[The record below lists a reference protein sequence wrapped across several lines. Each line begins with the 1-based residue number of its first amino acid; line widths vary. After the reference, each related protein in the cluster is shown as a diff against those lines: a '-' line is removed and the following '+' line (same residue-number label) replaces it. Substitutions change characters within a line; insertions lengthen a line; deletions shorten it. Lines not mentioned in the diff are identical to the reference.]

1 MTLAEAAPS
10 PLNLASWNL
19 CVLGVAVAG
28 DTMHA
33 EFVPMSQCRHLAIV
47 ACVDSLCAIRTE
59 QILWSSSGIAQVLV
73 ALFSFIARS
82 VKAILS
88 SCLIVSMGRYFSGL

>member
-1 MTLAEAAPS
+1 MTLAEAAP
-10 PLNLASWNL
+10 PPARLASWNL

-47 ACVDSLCAIRTE
+47 ACVDSLCAIRT
-59 QILWSSSGIAQVLV
+59 QFMRIIVHDTSVLRK
-73 ALFSFIARS
+73 FPYEFRF
-82 VKAILS
+82 LS
-88 SCLIVSMGRYFSGL
+88 RM

>member
-1 MTLAEAAPS
+1 MTLAETAS
-10 PLNLASWNL
+10 PARLASWNL

-47 ACVDSLCAIRTE
+47 ACVDSLFAIHTLCKSLMVT
-59 QILWSSSGIAQVLV
+59 IT
-73 ALFSFIARS
+73 
-82 VKAILS
+82 
-88 SCLIVSMGRYFSGL
+88 VSLTITHFPTTVTIYYYRVH

>member
-1 MTLAEAAPS
+1 MKLAEAACP
-10 PLNLASWNL
+10 PALLASRNL

-47 ACVDSLCAIRTE
+47 ACVDSLCAIRTNRM
-59 QILWSSSGIAQVLV
+59 I
-73 ALFSFIARS
+73 
-82 VKAILS
+82 
-88 SCLIVSMGRYFSGL
+88 CLIGGRFVGLFALVYFL

>member
-47 ACVDSLCAIRTE
+47 ACVDSLCAIRTKPPDK
-59 QILWSSSGIAQVLV
+59 ITKIIFVLHPYSV
-73 ALFSFIARS
+73 PLPRVLGGDRHRVPAR
-82 VKAILS
+82 
-88 SCLIVSMGRYFSGL
+88 

>member
-1 MTLAEAAPS
+1 MTLAEAAPP

-47 ACVDSLCAIRTE
+47 ACVDSLCAIRTLRFLL
-59 QILWSSSGIAQVLV
+59 QLGIQVSNTEAQFGPPSRV
-73 ALFSFIARS
+73 
-82 VKAILS
+82 
-88 SCLIVSMGRYFSGL
+88 

>member
-1 MTLAEAAPS
+1 MTLAEAAPP

-47 ACVDSLCAIRTE
+47 ACVDSLCAIRT
-59 QILWSSSGIAQVLV
+59 
-73 ALFSFIARS
+73 FF
-82 VKAILS
+82 
-88 SCLIVSMGRYFSGL
+88 F

>member
-1 MTLAEAAPS
+1 MTLAEAAPP

-19 CVLGVAVAG
+19 CVLGVAEAG

-47 ACVDSLCAIRTE
+47 ACVDSLCAIRTRTGYTAT
-59 QILWSSSGIAQVLV
+59 WHA
-73 ALFSFIARS
+73 
-82 VKAILS
+82 VKN
-88 SCLIVSMGRYFSGL
+88 

>member
-1 MTLAEAAPS
+1 MTLAEAAPP
-10 PLNLASWNL
+10 PLSLASWNL

-47 ACVDSLCAIRTE
+47 ACVDSLCAIRT
-59 QILWSSSGIAQVLV
+59 I
-73 ALFSFIARS
+73 
-82 VKAILS
+82 K
-88 SCLIVSMGRYFSGL
+88 LIRHGFVRRRLENTHKNIM

>member
-1 MTLAEAAPS
+1 MTLAEAAPP

-47 ACVDSLCAIRTE
+47 ACVDSLCAVRTYRF
-59 QILWSSSGIAQVLV
+59 QGSKRLAQNLTHSKTDVQSRRFILLGVVFAS
-73 ALFSFIARS
+73 
-82 VKAILS
+82 K
-88 SCLIVSMGRYFSGL
+88 

>member
-1 MTLAEAAPS
+1 MTLAEAAPP

-47 ACVDSLCAIRTE
+47 ACVDSLCAIRTKKT
-59 QILWSSSGIAQVLV
+59 QLTSHTPLSPLGCGSV
-73 ALFSFIARS
+73 ALR
-82 VKAILS
+82 VL
-88 SCLIVSMGRYFSGL
+88 

>member
-1 MTLAEAAPS
+1 MTLAEAAPP

-47 ACVDSLCAIRTE
+47 ACVDSLCAIRTRCI
-59 QILWSSSGIAQVLV
+59 QQHIMLRVPLV
-73 ALFSFIARS
+73 HKKFRH
-82 VKAILS
+82 
-88 SCLIVSMGRYFSGL
+88 

>member
-1 MTLAEAAPS
+1 MTLAEAACLPA
-10 PLNLASWNL
+10 LLASRNL

-47 ACVDSLCAIRTE
+47 ACVDSLCAIRT
-59 QILWSSSGIAQVLV
+59 IKSVGV
-73 ALFSFIARS
+73 ALRPKHPCMYIQS
-82 VKAILS
+82 LS
-88 SCLIVSMGRYFSGL
+88 SEADLIL

>member
-1 MTLAEAAPS
+1 MTLAEAAPP

-47 ACVDSLCAIRTE
+47 ACVDSLCAIRTK
-59 QILWSSSGIAQVLV
+59 IASLLFHKGI
-73 ALFSFIARS
+73 
-82 VKAILS
+82 
-88 SCLIVSMGRYFSGL
+88 MGPRKVGPKSHA

>member
-1 MTLAEAAPS
+1 MTLAEAAPP

-47 ACVDSLCAIRTE
+47 ACVASLCAVRTKMSKSLTE
-59 QILWSSSGIAQVLV
+59 SLRNLPRPVQEDP
-73 ALFSFIARS
+73 
-82 VKAILS
+82 
-88 SCLIVSMGRYFSGL
+88 

>member
-1 MTLAEAAPS
+1 MTLAEAAPP

-28 DTMHA
+28 DAMHA

-47 ACVDSLCAIRTE
+47 ACVDSLCAIRTIVLE
-59 QILWSSSGIAQVLV
+59 CYVFLNKSSSVVFLRKCA
-73 ALFSFIARS
+73 FS
-82 VKAILS
+82 V
-88 SCLIVSMGRYFSGL
+88 

>member
-1 MTLAEAAPS
+1 MTLAEAAPP

-47 ACVDSLCAIRTE
+47 ACVDSLCAIRTSVLFGQMGKQRAHE
-59 QILWSSSGIAQVLV
+59 QTVLLGPCEVRMSPSGTI
-73 ALFSFIARS
+73 
-82 VKAILS
+82 
-88 SCLIVSMGRYFSGL
+88 